1 MRSRWVQAWTW
12 MPALTACSL
21 PLHPRL
27 SVISLIIW
35 GVMALLGWSI
45 RIPSQ
50 NRNSKQGLNWGSIGP
65 VLYFV
70 GLAVGMTWT
79 EQMEVGWFALEV
91 KSTLVIL
98 PVLFWLQVRWSSN
111 GKWVPRA
118 RGTHFPFELQRTC
131 NQNKTGSMT
140 KVDFTSKANQPTS
153 ICSVHVIPTANPT
166 K

>member
-1 MRSRWVQAWTW
+1 MTAGDHMRSRWEQAWTW
-12 MPALTACSL
+12 MPALTACAL

-27 SVISLIIW
+27 SVITLIIW
-35 GVMALLGWSI
+35 GVMAILGWSI

-50 NRNSKQGLNWGSIGP
+50 NSNSKQGLNWGSMGP

-70 GLAVGMTWT
+70 GLAVGMAWT

-118 RGTHFPFELQRTC
+118 IQSFLFGLGVYMLWRFAHAAVQLDPALWRYDGLAGPFHP
-131 NQNKTGSMT
+131 S
-140 KVDFTSKANQPTS
+140 
-153 ICSVHVIPTANPT
+153 
-166 K
+166 